1 MNMKRKIITNEEAI
15 NGRSA
20 LVVSGLGDM
29 DITDTLECGQAF
41 RYEELRREEG
51 YVEYL
56 TVAMGRLIFIGQR
69 KLGELIFYGM
79 SEGDLPILDGYFG
92 LTTDYTA
99 IREMISGAIDS
110 EWMMRAA
117 DSGKGIHILKQDAW
131 EALFSFI
138 ISQNN
143 NIPRIRKIIRRLA
156 VEYGE
161 NLAIKDGVTTCP
173 KGLCQGIDREVC
185 RGCGIC
191 YSFPTAEAVAKEP
204 ERMLVANPG
213 FRYKYLLDA
222 AKRVNEGVTDLEKI
236 QNRESFDEI
245 ITELKEILGV
255 GDKVAS
261 CVALFGMGRLEAFPI
276 DVWMK
281 RAIDEYFDG
290 SLDHGKFGKWAGIA
304 QQYIFHYIRNIGE
317 KNS

>member
-1 MNMKRKIITNEEAI
+1 MKRKIEAKKELI
-15 NGRSA
+15 GTREA
-20 LVVSGLGDM
+20 LVVSGLSDM

-41 RYEELRREEG
+41 RYEELCREDG

-69 KLGELIFYGM
+69 KQGELIFYGM
-79 SEGDLPILDGYFG
+79 DEEDLPMLDGYFC
-92 LTTDYTA
+92 LSLDYPK
-99 IREMISGAIDS
+99 IREIIASATDS
-110 EWMMRAA
+110 DWLMRATE
-117 DSGKGIHILKQDAW
+117 SGKGIHILKQDSW

-143 NIPRIRKIIRRLA
+143 NIPRIRKIIRKLA

-161 NLAIKDGVTTCP
+161 NLAVAEGISECP
-173 KGLCQGIDREVC
+173 KKLCDGIDSEVC

-191 YSFPTAEAVAKEP
+191 YSFPTPEAVVSAPEKMLEAK
-204 ERMLVANPG
+204 VG

-222 AKRVNEGVTDLEKI
+222 ARRVNEGETDLKKI
-236 QNRESFDEI
+236 ENAESFEVI
-245 ITELKEILGV
+245 MEELKLILGV

-290 SLDHGKFGKWAGIA
+290 KLDHKKFGKWAGIA

-317 KNS
+317 N